1 MQLNDGWQIST
12 PEEQGFNIK
21 NLKIAFEKAS
31 TFPFMYSTLIIRNG
45 YLVAEKYF
53 NGANVY
59 QARDIASATKSYL
72 SALIG
77 IAIDN
82 KKTINADNGGFFF
95 MTCLIL

>member
-1 MQLNDGWQIST
+1 MQLNDGWQISI

-53 NGANVY
+53 NEANVY
-59 QARDIASATKSYL
+59 QTRDIASATKSYL

-77 IAIDN
+77 IAID
-82 KKTINADNGGFFF
+82 KGFIKNLDHKMFASF
-95 MTCLIL
+95 L